1 MTTKEEIVSMK
12 KDISSINEK
21 MDNLDGKL
29 DMLTERLLNP
39 DKGVTAR
46 VNRNTSMRKVLVKA
60 MWMIYAI
67 TLGALIKLFTD

>member
-12 KDISSINEK
+12 KDIGSINEK
-21 MDNLDGKL
+21 MDDLGGKL

-39 DKGVTAR
+39 DNGVAAR
-46 VNRNTSMRKVLVKA
+46 VNRNTSMRKLLVKA

-67 TLGALIKLFTD
+67 TLGALIKLFTE